1 MISNF
6 TSAIPW
12 WFSRNVRVKRIS
24 VHSAVEA
31 AVAAQNDS
39 IQQTFVAWQITT
51 KRGGLF
57 FRQMHSR
64 DLALGTRAT
73 LLFSTL
79 SRCNSWLFLFCHS
92 APQYTLSGPAE
103 PMGTVGVLFPSWFW
117 LDPLNIFHLLGADHA
132 HIAYHISPLNLA
144 MFHRACRYIQ
154 CKCCCTIVG
163 KNLDH

>member
-12 WFSRNVRVKRIS
+12 WFSRNVRVKFIS
-24 VHSAVEA
+24 ILSAVEA

-92 APQYTLSGPAE
+92 APEYTFSGPAE
-103 PMGTVGVLFPSWFW
+103 PMGTLFPSWFW
-117 LDPLNIFHLLGADHA
+117 IDPLTIFQIMPTLHTTFPHL
-132 HIAYHISPLNLA
+132 IW
-144 MFHRACRYIQ
+144 
-154 CKCCCTIVG
+154 KCSTGPVG
-163 KNLDH
+163 TYNVHTVARLSGRI